1 MNDKNNEIIFNFQ
14 GGMADEHELN
24 FYAAARFQYAA
35 ARLIYKLEYYR
46 QTGHLLDRISKKVDA
61 DIRVSAARE
70 GSWELGIILEALPEL
85 VKCKVTVPLGALVSY
100 VFNYIKPKSKGK
112 SLALELAKVD
122 LAKEKQRTL
131 QTQEETRRLEIMAS
145 LSHSNREP
153 TAPEA
158 LRVINNYNFYQVENL
173 VPGLISGQK
182 ELDYIKKE
190 LEAEEEF
197 EKSIEEYKDEL
208 DQISPEKITQ
218 IATMFKNAADELA
231 YPLKNSANELSIS
244 VPHEKSG
251 SIKKVCV
258 FNKESLE
265 GLSKEY
271 RDEAPT
277 YMVGSIK
284 RYDKETGWG
293 QFRNTGLFTKP
304 ISFNVPGGKKSEM
317 LYEVSKAMASEEIGA
332 SFYIVRDK
340 SEKPIRLILNS
351 IVEDKLDNESF

>member
-14 GGMADEHELN
+14 GGIADEHELN

-35 ARLIYKLEYYR
+35 ARLIYRLEHYR
-46 QTGHLLDRISKKVDA
+46 QTGYLLDRMSKKVEA

-70 GSWELGIILEALPEL
+70 GSWELGIILEALPDL
-85 VKCKVTVPLGALVSY
+85 VDCSITVPLGAFLGY
-100 VFNYIKPKSKGK
+100 IFNYIKPKSKGK
-112 SLALELAKVD
+112 SLALKLAKVD
-122 LAKEKQRTL
+122 LAKEEQRTL
-131 QTQEETRRLEIMAS
+131 QTQEETKRLEIIAS
-145 LSHSNREP
+145 LSHSDREP

-158 LRVINNYNFYQVENL
+158 LHVINNYNFYQIESI
-173 VPGLISGQK
+173 VPGEISGQQ
-182 ELDYIKKE
+182 ELDYIKNE
-190 LEAEEEF
+190 LEAEKEF

-208 DQISPEKITQ
+208 DQISPEKLNQ

-244 VPHEKSG
+244 VPHDKSG

-271 RDEAPT
+271 RDETPT

-293 QFRNTGLFTKP
+293 QFRNSGLFTKP
-304 ISFNVPGGKKSEM
+304 IPFNVPGGRKNEM
-317 LYEVSKAMASEEIGA
+317 LYEVSKAMVSEEIGA

-351 IVEDKLDNESF
+351 IEEDKFDNENF